1 MEQKLLQL
9 NEKLA
14 SDSALALQ
22 ILEQESAEGVQALL
36 AGKGIDFTTAEITE
50 LRNLMVAV
58 AETGE
63 EALAAVSYKETFL
76 HTLEIL
82 NVSDLVS
89 PVGQYW

>member
-14 SDSALALQ
+14 SDSTLALQ
-22 ILEQESAEGVQALL
+22 ILEQESAEGVQALWSRIGL
-36 AGKGIDFTTAEITE
+36 GFTTAEVTE
-50 LRNLMVAV
+50 FRNLMVAV
-58 AETGE
+58 AETGR